1 MTIYEIDSQILDC
14 IDEETGEVLDI
25 ERLEKLMQDK
35 ENKIEAVA
43 LWYKNTVAEA
53 DAIKAEIANLR
64 ARKEHD
70 EKLAENLKI
79 YLSNVLDG
87 EKFKTPKVSISYI
100 TSIPTTISEIYPDL
114 KFFQTKNR
122 RFKKN
127 IRPFCTVSCNFGRK
141 ISYL

>member
-1 MTIYEIDSQILDC
+1 MEKSKTCVYKIKNLI
-14 IDEETGEVLDI
+14 TGLLLCDRDFRV
-25 ERLEKLMQDK
+25 
-35 ENKIEAVA
+35 
-43 LWYKNTVAEA
+43 
-53 DAIKAEIANLR
+53 
-64 ARKEHD
+64 KEHD

-122 RFKKN
+122 RFKK
-127 IRPFCTVSCNFGRK
+127 R
-141 ISYL
+141 